1 MFNVVAKFFTLLVAV
16 ASITCV
22 SFVDYFHN
30 TSAFAYEAKSKY
42 HKDLLILYLYQT
54 AMRHNRTLRLG
65 KSQQKL
71 AFEIIDR

>member
-30 TSAFAYEAKSKY
+30 IHNTSAFAYEAKSKIT
-42 HKDLLILYLYQT
+42 KI
-54 AMRHNRTLRLG
+54 
-65 KSQQKL
+65 
-71 AFEIIDR
+71 